1 MKNLFSY
8 LWATA
13 LLIIISSCSSD
24 EAFSNKNNSTE
35 ANAKNANLKSTL
47 KNDTTKVND
56 IIVPLE
62 GNRDTLKRPGA
73 LKRLSATDSYEIDQL
88 NEIPIYLKVM
98 GNSSSKQFI
107 TASTKGAEL
116 NMNTYTGNLSQ
127 QYYIKVLPPST
138 GIPYLIYSKNTNTPI
153 SVGSYQSNPNVKVL
167 YARNDS
173 SGSLFG
179 SSWDFDRGE
188 YTENSFVIKNQDF
201 PESGGGSWWDIYYN
215 AITVNDSKILF
226 SKYNNSPR
234 QEFEIIPVETFVVE
248 KIQFDV
254 DAGTILSNAPLQV
267 YKEGY
272 TNSGPIEQTY
282 TFAINTSYTKS
293 SNYNRSTSYKV
304 TLSASVK
311 AGVPFFAE
319 GEIKTSTEFGQNF
332 TYGESESATI
342 AVNRSY
348 PVKVPPN
355 NRADLTLTFF
365 TYNMNVD
372 YIATCRGL
380 TSGKIIQIKGVWS
393 GIDVQETN
401 ANLTLTPLN
410 GGTVQKMEISKE
422 MLDSKKIIELK

>member
-1 MKNLFSY
+1 MKNLFAY

-24 EAFSNKNNSTE
+24 DAFPNKNNNTE
-35 ANAKNANLKSTL
+35 ANAKNANLERTV
-47 KNDTTKVND
+47 KNDTSKKVND
-56 IIVPLE
+56 IIFPLE

-73 LKRLSATDSYEIDQL
+73 LKRLSVTDSYEIDQL

-116 NMNTYTGNLSQ
+116 NMNIYTGNLSQ

-138 GIPYLIYSKNTNTPI
+138 GVPYLIYSKNTNTPI

-173 SGSLFG
+173 TGSLFG
-179 SSWDFDRGE
+179 SSWDFERGE
-188 YTENSFVIKNQDF
+188 YTNNSFVIKNQDF

-215 AITVNDSKILF
+215 VITVNDSKISF

-254 DAGTILSNAPLQV
+254 DAGTILSNVPLQV

-272 TNSGPIEQTY
+272 TNNGPIEQTY
-282 TFAINTSYTKS
+282 TFAVNKSYTQS
-293 SNYNRSTSYKV
+293 SDYKRSTSYKV
-304 TLSASVK
+304 SLSTEVK
-311 AGVPFFAE
+311 AKVPFIAS
-319 GEIKTSTEFGQNF
+319 GKISASTEFGQQF
-332 TYGESESATI
+332 T
-342 AVNRSY
+342 
-348 PVKVPPN
+348 
-355 NRADLTLTFF
+355 
-365 TYNMNVD
+365 
-372 YIATCRGL
+372 
-380 TSGKIIQIKGVWS
+380 
-393 GIDVQETN
+393 
-401 ANLTLTPLN
+401 
-410 GGTVQKMEISKE
+410 
-422 MLDSKKIIELK
+422 